1 MTGRHSTKD
10 LFYSYPDWLI
20 AQVCVVHIQ
29 TARHWKSGIR
39 KPGPTALRLWSLYT
53 DGRILT
59 DEWRR
64 WGVRKGALCTPEGQ
78 EITQGQLSAWPF
90 VWDMAQAYAR
100 LNRRAAEQLA
110 HLVDYDS
117 TRKKQKAPQTDS
129 RGDAAAGCA
138 PLSHQR
144 SLRKVAS

>member
-39 KPGPTALRLWSLYT
+39 KPSATALRLWSLYT

-59 DEWRR
+59 DEWKR

-78 EITQGQLSAWPF
+78 EITQRQLAAWPWI
-90 VWDMAQAYAR
+90 WDMAQAYAR
-100 LNRRAAEQLA
+100 ANRRAADQLV
-110 HLVDYDS
+110 HLVDYDLGKK
-117 TRKKQKAPQTDS
+117 RKASQTDS
-129 RGDAAAGCA
+129 RGNAAAGGA
-138 PLSHQR
+138 PLSNQP